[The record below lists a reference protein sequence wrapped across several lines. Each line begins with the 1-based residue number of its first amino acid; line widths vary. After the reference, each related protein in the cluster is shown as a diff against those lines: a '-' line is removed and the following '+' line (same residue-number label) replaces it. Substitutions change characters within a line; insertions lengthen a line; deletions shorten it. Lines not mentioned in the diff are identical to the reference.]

1 MKKLLITLFAIT
13 MLTACTAKPTSDEE
27 FTTPTEISECTIVST
42 SAETSI
48 TNTKKELTDAV
59 KEFNWSS
66 YDEKPFLYEN
76 IFSHECRVF
85 VCDIDEDKI
94 PEILLTEIYS
104 PREANAT
111 EILKFENGEYVSA
124 CGFWGN
130 FYNDE
135 KNISLYENQNKEK
148 VLISKTSSYHGGMKN
163 TLISEVNV
171 SSFSYKVLY
180 GKTDYDSGE
189 EKYFIINEEK
199 GITRD
204 FIDSGFSGCI
214 ETDKENFCSFLIG
227 YENSL
232 TFIKEIPFYDC
243 GFLSLE
249 NLPTSDML
257 IDEDFNYNEYMKNK
271 DSSESIKK
279 SNEIISEKI
288 ISKIDEFLKSI

>member
-1 MKKLLITLFAIT
+1 MKKLLLIILATA
-13 MLTACTAKPTSDEE
+13 MLTGCTAKPTSDEKV
-27 FTTPTEISECTIVST
+27 TTPTEISECTIVST

-76 IFSHECRVF
+76 IFAHECRVF

-124 CGFWGN
+124 YGFWGN
-130 FYNDE
+130 CYSAENDMM
-135 KNISLYENQNKEK
+135 LYENPEKENI
-148 VLISKTSSYHGGMKN
+148 LIFTTSSYHGGTEN
-163 TLISEVNV
+163 TVVSEVNV

-180 GKTDYDSGE
+180 GKTTYDNGK
-189 EKYFIINEEK
+189 EKNFWINEDAE
-199 GITRD
+199 ISRD
-204 FIDSGFSGCI
+204 FIDSGFSGYK
-214 ETDKENFCSFLIG
+214 ETDKKDFEIFLNE
-227 YENSL
+227 YNDTL
-232 TFIKEIPFYDC
+232 TPKHKISVYDC
-243 GFLSLE
+243 GLLSLE